1 MLLATWRTTV
11 KWIRLKLTGTHDT
24 CALRARKGIRAIST
38 RENKTMADKDKT
50 LDEWR
55 AALTSEQ
62 FQVCRMGGTERP
74 FTGKYYN
81 SKDSGR
87 YHCVC
92 CQAALFDSSA
102 KFDSGCGWP
111 SYFQPIEEAAL
122 LHLDDHSHGM
132 QRTEVRCTA
141 CNAHLGHVFPDGPKP
156 SGLRYC
162 INSVCLE
169 FVPDKE

>member
-1 MLLATWRTTV
+1 
-11 KWIRLKLTGTHDT
+11 
-24 CALRARKGIRAIST
+24 
-38 RENKTMADKDKT
+38 MADKNKT

-55 AALTSEQ
+55 AELTGEQ

-81 SKDSGR
+81 SKESGR

-92 CQAALFDSSA
+92 CQTPLFDSSA

-122 LHLDDHSHGM
+122 LHLDDHRHGM
-132 QRTEVRCTA
+132 QRTEVRCSS
-141 CNAHLGHVFPDGPKP
+141 CQSHLGHVFPDGPKP
-156 SGLRYC
+156 TGLRYC
-162 INSVCLE
+162 INSAALD
-169 FVPDKE
+169 FKDS

>member
-1 MLLATWRTTV
+1 
-11 KWIRLKLTGTHDT
+11 
-24 CALRARKGIRAIST
+24 
-38 RENKTMADKDKT
+38 MADKNKT

-55 AALTSEQ
+55 AELTGEQ

-81 SKDSGR
+81 SKESGR

-92 CQAALFDSSA
+92 CQTPLFDSSA

-122 LHLDDHSHGM
+122 LHLDDRSHGM
-132 QRTEVRCTA
+132 QRTEVRCA
-141 CNAHLGHVFPDGPKP
+141 GCDAHLGHVFPDGPKP

-162 INSVCLE
+162 INSVCLK
-169 FVPDKE
+169 FVPAGD